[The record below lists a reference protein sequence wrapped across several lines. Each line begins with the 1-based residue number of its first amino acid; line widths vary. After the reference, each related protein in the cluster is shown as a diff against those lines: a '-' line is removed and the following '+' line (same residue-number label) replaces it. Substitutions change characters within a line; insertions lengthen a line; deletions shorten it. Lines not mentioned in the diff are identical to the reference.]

1 MCLTNAHE
9 SELFYLEVGVWLTF
23 AGGHFFAL
31 LAGAE
36 YLTDVKSTSG
46 IHSSVLSFMPKL
58 IEKTLCSLFMKE
70 HYDGDRIQ
78 SFRRQR

>member
-36 YLTDVKSTSG
+36 YLTGVKSTSG

-58 IEKTLCSLFMKE
+58 IKNVV
-70 HYDGDRIQ
+70 Q
-78 SFRRQR
+78 SFYEGTL